1 MQLVKEFRDFALK
14 GNVVDMAVGIIIGG
28 AFGKIVSSLVNDV
41 MMPLLGALGGVG
53 SFGDQFLWLGADP
66 KPATL
71 AAAKAT
77 GQPYLAWGAF
87 LQTTIDFLIVA
98 AAIFLLIKG
107 INQARS
113 LMREPP
119 AAVPDAP
126 PPEDIRLLREI
137 RDALLQR

>member
-1 MQLVKEFRDFALK
+1 MPLLKEFRDFALK

-53 SFGDQFLWLGADP
+53 SFGDQFLWLGTDP
-66 KPATL
+66 KPVSL
-71 AAAKAT
+71 AAAKET
-77 GQPYLAWGAF
+77 GQPYLAWGPF

-98 AAIFLLIKG
+98 GAIFLLVKG
-107 INQARS
+107 INQARA
-113 LMREPP
+113 LMAETPP
-119 AAVPDAP
+119 TTPETP

-137 RDALLQR
+137 RDALVQR